1 MANHRKLDHDMV
13 LNLLADGVRQV
24 DIARRIGAKVAQV
37 NGVVER
43 ARKKGDPR
51 AMKERAA
58 AHKPPVTR
66 AATRTDVVVINVPC
80 TKHTT
85 DGTPRSAPVSLPRLS
100 ILSGWTGRA

>member
-13 LNLLADGVRQV
+13 LNMLADGVRQV
-24 DIARRIGAKVAQV
+24 DIARRIGAEVAQV

-58 AHKPPVTR
+58 AHKPHTVR
-66 AATRTDVVVINVPC
+66 DVGRPGVMVVAVS
-80 TKHTT
+80 TMWR
-85 DGTPRSAPVSLPRLS
+85 DGTVRSSEVSLPRLS
-100 ILSGWTGRA
+100 ILDGWTGRA